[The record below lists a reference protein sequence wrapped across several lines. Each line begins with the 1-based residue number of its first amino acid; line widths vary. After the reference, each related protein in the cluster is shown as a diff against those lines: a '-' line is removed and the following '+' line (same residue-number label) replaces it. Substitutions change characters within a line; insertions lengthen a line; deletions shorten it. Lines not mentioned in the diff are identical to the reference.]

1 MGKPSMV
8 IVLTEDETHQR
19 FVRHY
24 LYQVGYSIHDIR
36 FEALPSGRGCGEQW
50 VRQRYA
56 GAVRACRE
64 RTPKAKTALVV
75 VIDADTADVNQ
86 RSNQFHQA
94 LRQEGLGPRTASE
107 LIAHLI
113 PKRNIETW
121 VLCLHGTPVD
131 ETTDYRA
138 ERDIDQKIQVAAVT
152 LHKWTRPN
160 ATLPAYC
167 TASLRAA
174 IPEIKRIE

>member
-1 MGKPSMV
+1 MGRPSV
-8 IVLTEDETHQR
+8 VVVLAEDERHQR
-19 FVRHY
+19 FVRYY
-24 LYQVGYSIHDIR
+24 LYEVGYKRHHIR

-107 LIAHLI
+107 FIAHLI
-113 PKRNIETW
+113 PKRSIETW
-121 VLCLHGTPVD
+121 VLCLRGTPVD

-138 ERDIDQKIQVAAVT
+138 ERDIDQKIPVAAVT